1 MPASLARIVLVCLAW
16 LMLSSFRLHTAE
28 SGADPLLYDVRGA
41 FVTGS
46 PAISRLLV
54 DETDRLVDQSIRATF
69 RKTAVPRAVLTIRIV
84 ETGHLPLVVG
94 ARVRAKVT
102 VEATAVGNGEKIAA
116 GGFTISTFALDG
128 RHAQA
133 RLAARIAQRVAE
145 EFRLR
150 DAGRSTLATALFP

>member
-1 MPASLARIVLVCLAW
+1 MRASSARLVLVCLAW

-28 SGADPLLYDVRGA
+28 GGSDPLLYDVRGA
-41 FVTGS
+41 FVTGP
-46 PAISRLLV
+46 PAISRILV
-54 DETDRLVDQSIRATF
+54 GETDRLVDRSIRATF
-69 RKTAVPRAVLTIRIV
+69 RKTALPRAILTIRIV

-94 ARVRAKVT
+94 GRFRAKVT

-133 RLAARIAQRVAE
+133 RLAERIAQRVAS
-145 EFRLR
+145 EFRLQE
-150 DAGRSTLATALFP
+150 AGPATLATALFP